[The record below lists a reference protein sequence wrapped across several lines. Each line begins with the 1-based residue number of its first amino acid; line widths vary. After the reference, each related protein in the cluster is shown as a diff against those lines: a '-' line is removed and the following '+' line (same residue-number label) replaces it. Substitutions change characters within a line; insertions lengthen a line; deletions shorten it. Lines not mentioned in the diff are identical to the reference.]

1 MINKNPETV
10 GIVFSFLCKTKFILV
25 FTDTGLALISA
36 FASLI
41 DIPVGITTASVRWNV
56 CEITSRVK
64 NYDRVIKKMKKQWQ
78 NKIISKD

>member
-25 FTDTGLALISA
+25 FTGTGLALISA

-64 NYDRVIKKMKKQWQ
+64 NYERVIKKMKKQWQ

>member
-64 NYDRVIKKMKKQWQ
+64 NCERVIKKMKKQWQ